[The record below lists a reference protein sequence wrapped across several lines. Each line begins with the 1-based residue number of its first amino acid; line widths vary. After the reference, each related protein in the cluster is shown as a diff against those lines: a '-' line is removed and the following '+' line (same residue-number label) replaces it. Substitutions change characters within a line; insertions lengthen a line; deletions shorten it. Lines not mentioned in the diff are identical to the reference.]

1 MEINLDTNINNYV
14 YINYML
20 ECEGN
25 DNDKSKS
32 YLEREQTTTRRKWE
46 YKKIIS
52 RNYPAYTFYK
62 MTKIFL
68 IIAHIVEKF
77 LVKFFSQMYLI

>member
-32 YLEREQTTTRRKWE
+32 YLEREQPPKGGNENT
-46 YKKIIS
+46 KK
-52 RNYPAYTFYK
+52 
-62 MTKIFL
+62 
-68 IIAHIVEKF
+68 
-77 LVKFFSQMYLI
+77 